1 MHEELV
7 CLAAQQN
14 PHVGDALVL
23 EEFARQPHVE
33 LADISGLLPSR
44 IESCLAQHGLS
55 RRVISKNLNSV
66 VEGFTQQQSA
76 TVAGGSLA
84 AQLNTDSAVARGR
97 PGG

>member
-14 PHVGDALVL
+14 PHVGDALAL

-44 IESCLAQHGLS
+44 IESCLAQHG
-55 RRVISKNLNSV
+55 
-66 VEGFTQQQSA
+66 
-76 TVAGGSLA
+76 
-84 AQLNTDSAVARGR
+84 
-97 PGG
+97 